1 MTEKLERVTDL
12 GSKYPD
18 EGLTPGNL
26 NASVQAITQLAE
38 VHQKYKNVQTTDS
51 EINVSLVEMYKMHC
65 HYNCV

>member
-1 MTEKLERVTDL
+1 MSIRQDVTEKLERVTDL

-38 VHQKYKNVQTTDS
+38 VHHKFRNVQTTDS
-51 EINVSLVEMYKMHC
+51 EINVSDFYLFT
-65 HYNCV
+65 